1 MLKIQ
6 NLTAGYGDKP
16 VIRNISFTVLPGEVV
31 GIIGPNGAGKTT
43 LFRVIS
49 GLIKPASGEVRYEKR
64 PIAGISIK
72 ERARKIAV
80 LPQTL
85 PLTFSFTVED
95 FILLGRLPHLDR
107 WQAIGDEDRKVAL
120 DMMRLTEV
128 SALRNR
134 YITEL
139 SGGELQRVLLAQAL
153 TQEPELL
160 LLDEPTS
167 HLDIGHQVEIMDL
180 IKRLN
185 RSSEHANAG
194 VQSSETL
201 RSELRTVN
209 SELTI
214 LMVLHDLNLA
224 GEYCDRLILLST
236 GEIHA
241 MGAPHDI
248 LTYQNIEA
256 VYKTVVVVKDNPIT
270 GRPHIILVPKERWKN
285 NGRTEELKN

>member
-6 NLTAGYGDKP
+6 NLTAGYGNKP

-49 GLIKPASGEVRYEKR
+49 GILKPASGEVRYER
-64 PIAGISIK
+64 RSLVEIPLK

-85 PLTFSFTVED
+85 PLTFAFTVED
-95 FILLGRLPHLDR
+95 FVLLGRLPHLDR
-107 WQAIGDEDRKVAL
+107 WQAIGDEDRQVAL

-153 TQEPELL
+153 TQEPQLL

-180 IKRLN
+180 IRRLN
-185 RSSEHANAG
+185 KNC
-194 VQSSETL
+194 
-201 RSELRTVN
+201 ELRMADCELEN
-209 SELTI
+209 PKSEIRNPKLTI

-224 GEYCDRLILLST
+224 GEYCDRLILLSA
-236 GEIHA
+236 GEIYA
-241 MGAPHDI
+241 MGTPHDI

-270 GRPHIILVPKERWKN
+270 GRPHIILVPKDRWNK
-285 NGRTEELKN
+285 